1 MIDPSL
7 DYIGEQIDAVKQAKP
22 PSLIPTTPRMRLIE
36 RSRDLE
42 LGQVEIEDVSSHEMT
57 NNQG

>member
-1 MIDPSL
+1 
-7 DYIGEQIDAVKQAKP
+7 
-22 PSLIPTTPRMRLIE
+22 MRLIE

-42 LGQVEIEDVSSHEMT
+42 LGQVEIEDVPSHEMT